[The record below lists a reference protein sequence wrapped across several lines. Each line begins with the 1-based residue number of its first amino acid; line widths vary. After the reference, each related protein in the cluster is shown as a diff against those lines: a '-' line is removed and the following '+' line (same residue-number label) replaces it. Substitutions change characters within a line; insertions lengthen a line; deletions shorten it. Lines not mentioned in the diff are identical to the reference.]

1 MMQVILS
8 ILPIMFISLIIL
20 LISPINLSYR
30 LACSMETI
38 VYSLII
44 LYTFIL
50 ILTREGDIYIEG
62 YTLR

>member
-1 MMQVILS
+1 MKIVLT
-8 ILPIMFISLIIL
+8 ILPVMFISLIIL
-20 LISPINLSYR
+20 LILPINLSHR
-30 LACSMETI
+30 LACSMEKI

-50 ILTREGDIYIEG
+50 ILTREGDIYVEG